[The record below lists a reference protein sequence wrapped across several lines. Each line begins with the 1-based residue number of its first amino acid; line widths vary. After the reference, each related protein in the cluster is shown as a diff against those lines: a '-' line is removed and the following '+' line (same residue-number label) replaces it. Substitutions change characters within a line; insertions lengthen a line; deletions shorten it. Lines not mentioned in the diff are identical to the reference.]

1 MLLRYHLPIRGELIK
16 LDRAEVGLT
25 MKVALA
31 PPEHIEYVVVPLKRE
46 GRMVFVPE
54 EVTSPT
60 KRLNPGALN

>member
-1 MLLRYHLPIRGELIK
+1 
-16 LDRAEVGLT
+16 

-54 EVTSPT
+54 EVIRQP
-60 KRLNPGALN
+60 KD